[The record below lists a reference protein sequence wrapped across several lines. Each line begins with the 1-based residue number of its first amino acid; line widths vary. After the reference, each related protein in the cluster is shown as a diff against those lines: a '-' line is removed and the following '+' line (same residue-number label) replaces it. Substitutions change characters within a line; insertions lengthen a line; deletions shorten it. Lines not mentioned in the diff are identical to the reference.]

1 MGILFYYLKKSIFLL
16 ALPKQISFFTISNKN
31 MLFKTQGT
39 RLSVIVAL
47 KIGLEK
53 DLLAICLSFSFNS
66 KMIGNDWK

>member
-53 DLLAICLSFSFNS
+53 DLLAIYLLFSFNS